1 MRIPRH
7 RSDNVDFVYL
17 KRGKDSQQRM
27 KISPTRMDVILVK
40 MLENK
45 NEAVEESASLNP
57 SCLNPSYP
65 CVMHEGSPKKPACHA
80 YLLIKTENRFFTVE
94 KDIDRTLVQSSEI
107 AEDVDEKKRD
117 FMVHILSELAAG
129 KGTVADLL
137 HFILSEEKGCRYNY
151 FTNNCQHLASKG
163 FKHFNSEGKGFRIYL
178 YLSYMFNKIWQNPQT
193 SKQEVRTGN
202 VISRLTG

>member
-1 MRIPRH
+1 MVKTFKAVSFVKMRIPRH

-27 KISPTRMDVILVK
+27 KISPTRMDGILVK
-40 MLENK
+40 MLLENK
-45 NEAVEESASLNP
+45 NEAVEKSASLNDVEP
-57 SCLNPSYP
+57 HQYP
-65 CVMHEGSPKKPACHA
+65 ELLESILSICVMQEGSPKKPAFHA

-107 AEDVDEKKRD
+107 AEEGAFNVDEKKRD
-117 FMVHILSELAAG
+117 FMVHILTELASG

-151 FTNNCQHLASKG
+151 FSNNCQHLASKG
-163 FKHFNSEGKGFRIYL
+163 FKHFNS
-178 YLSYMFNKIWQNPQT
+178 
-193 SKQEVRTGN
+193 
-202 VISRLTG
+202 